1 MIDLGKRLRSH
12 HSLALQLTV
21 SYSFLLLL
29 ILFIST
35 YFYQVSKNDLQQTEE
50 SRTKAQLF
58 NAVDVTDRDLS
69 AMQGFALSFAHDMEL
84 GSLARANPDRSD
96 DFFVKSYKMQQKL
109 ISYVPVERQLP
120 IRSYFIYLPESDS
133 VLTTGSFSEMN
144 LFYIRKGLR
153 KGHYGKWHD
162 MILNEE
168 NYASLLPLSDYNPFN
183 RDYLYLLSLDNYL
196 FYRTPARL
204 GFLINKNKMDQNFSV
219 LFSQEDGFLAVLD
232 SDHVLQYQKG
242 KLPSKNFNPKK
253 LTTLSYQNAVSSL
266 SLPGAKQTVVRCISK
281 NNKWEYYYVIP
292 VSHMQNSLRPYQNMY
307 LLITGVTL
315 LVCFLLIYFL
325 SIRNTRPYIRMGDEL
340 DSSLSRSR
348 QLESTLERQEP
359 VIRNSYIR
367 NIMLN
372 RISSP
377 DEMDYIKRYLNLTRT
392 DIAYFVLYIVAYP
405 NNPEPEAENTNENG
419 NPAAGESSFPPD
431 SAYDARV
438 LSCMKKYFGEPLYL
452 YHPKKHNY
460 AILLREEENRA
471 HEERMASISGTFAAF
486 HEEML
491 AEHETW
497 TMAGMGTRDHI
508 LENIWKSYQQAM
520 ESASYTSGD
529 LSFRD
534 YNSLDLSSDIYYY
547 PSQLSESLTEFITA
561 GNKGQ
566 VREIFQ
572 FLYYENLEKRSL
584 SYQKMQGLL
593 LSVHSTLFRVRCMI
607 PDGAEQVQT
616 VDIHLAE
623 YLSLKQLEN
632 TALSLCTYFEGITT
646 QNQTILSMKAY
657 IMENYRDS
665 SLCLTKLSD
674 QFNLSESYISY
685 LFKESTG
692 CNFSVYLKQI
702 RMRKAHKLVTGSS
715 LPLSE
720 LYREVGY
727 NNSNSFRRAFK
738 KAYGVSAKA
747 MRDSL
752 KSAGS

>member
-1 MIDLGKRLRSH
+1 MIGLGKRLRSH

-35 YFYQVSKNDLQQTEE
+35 YFYQVSKTNLQQTVE
-50 SRTKAQLF
+50 SRTKAQLS

-96 DFFVKSYKMQQKL
+96 DFYVKSYKMQQKL
-109 ISYVPVERQLP
+109 ISYVPVERLLP

-168 NYASLLPLSDYNPFN
+168 NYASLLSLSDYNPFN
-183 RDYLYLLSLDNYL
+183 PDYLYLLSLDNYL

-204 GFLINKNKMDQNFSV
+204 GFIIDKNKMEQNFSV

-232 SDHVLQYQKG
+232 SDHILQYQKG
-242 KLPSKNFNPKK
+242 ELPTENFNPEK
-253 LTTLSYQNAVSSL
+253 LAALSYQNAVSSL
-266 SLPGAKQTVVRCISK
+266 NLSGAKQTVVRFISK

-292 VSHMQNSLRPYQNMY
+292 VSHMQDSLRPYQNMY

-348 QLESTLERQEP
+348 QLESTLEKQEP

-367 NIMLN
+367 NILLN

-392 DIAYFVLYIVAYP
+392 DIVYFVLYIVAYP
-405 NNPEPEAENTNENG
+405 NDPEPEAENTEG
-419 NPAAGESSFPPD
+419 NPAAGESFSPPD
-431 SAYDARV
+431 SAYDTQV
-438 LSCMKKYFGEPLYL
+438 LSCMKKYFSGPLYL
-452 YHPKKHNY
+452 YLPKKHNY
-460 AILLREEENRA
+460 AVLLREKEDRTQEEVV
-471 HEERMASISGTFAAF
+471 ASISGTFAAF

-491 AEHETW
+491 TEHETW
-497 TMAGMGTRDHI
+497 TMAGMGTRDRI

-534 YNSLDLSSDIYYY
+534 YNSLDLSSDIYYC
-547 PSQLSESLTEFITA
+547 PSQLSESLTEFITT
-561 GNKGQ
+561 GNKSQ

-572 FLYYENLEKRSL
+572 FLYCENMEKRSL

-607 PDGAEQVQT
+607 PDGAEQVQA

-632 TALSLCTYFEGITT
+632 TAL
-646 QNQTILSMKAY
+646 
-657 IMENYRDS
+657 
-665 SLCLTKLSD
+665 
-674 QFNLSESYISY
+674 
-685 LFKESTG
+685 
-692 CNFSVYLKQI
+692 
-702 RMRKAHKLVTGSS
+702 
-715 LPLSE
+715 
-720 LYREVGY
+720 
-727 NNSNSFRRAFK
+727 RAVCM
-738 KAYGVSAKA
+738 VS
-747 MRDSL
+747 RL
-752 KSAGS
+752 RQ